1 MTSGSGSKPESP
13 ATPETKPGP
22 VPNTGALERV
32 ALRNN
37 FYRDNYRRLMIVC
50 LGLIAIALCLLF
62 WVFYERA
69 NKPAP
74 RYFATT
80 YDGRLIPII
89 PLNEAGLNDNQLL
102 QWATEAA
109 VNAYTFNYVNYRKAL
124 QDLRIYFTKD
134 GYVNFLKALKDS
146 NNLDAVINKK
156 MIVSAKPTGS
166 PAILRKGLITEGPD
180 KGIYRWIV
188 ELPMEI
194 NFQNETTP
202 IRQSIILTMTIVR
215 VPSLESPS
223 GVGITSFVIREGKP
237 S

>member
-1 MTSGSGSKPESP
+1 M
-13 ATPETKPGP
+13 ETKPVP
-22 VPNTGALERV
+22 PPNTGALERV

-50 LGLIAIALCLLF
+50 LGLIILCFCLMF
-62 WVFYERA
+62 WVSYERL

-80 YDGRLIPII
+80 YDGRLIPLISLDE
-89 PLNEAGLNDNQLL
+89 PSLNDNQLL

-109 VNAYTFNYVNYRKAL
+109 VASYTFNYVNYRKAL
-124 QDLRIYFTKD
+124 QDLRLYFTKD
-134 GYVNFLKALKDS
+134 GYINFLKALKDS
-146 NNLDAVINKK
+146 NNLDAVTTKK

-166 PAILRKGLITEGPD
+166 PAILRKGLVTEGPD

-188 ELPMEI
+188 EMPMEI

-202 IRQSIILTMTIVR
+202 IRQSIVLTMTIVR
-215 VPSLESPS
+215 VPTLESPS